1 MKVLAITL
9 YKYIPS
15 TTSTTETQPIKLSSA
30 TKLDSFPW
38 LQRSVIAQH
47 IQFASRTVTQRT
59 PPGQRQTVQLDDN
72 PFVVHVHVRLDGL
85 AGTVVADKEY
95 PARVAFTFLSKAMS
109 DYEQQQPHWK
119 NLTIDQSNEPA
130 ALTAELTKF
139 QDPAE
144 ADKLTKI
151 QQNLDEI
158 TGIMHKNIEE
168 VLKRG
173 ENLDTLMDK
182 SDDLSS
188 ASKTFYKQAKK
199 TNQCCQYY

>member
-1 MKVLAITL
+1 MKVLSCTI
-9 YKYIPS
+9 YKHQGETRPIRLAS
-15 TTSTTETQPIKLSSA
+15 T
-30 TKLDSFPW
+30 TKLDTFPW
-38 LQRSVIAQH
+38 LQRSTIGEH
-47 IQFASRTVTQRT
+47 IQFASRVVCQRT
-59 PPGQRQTVQLDDN
+59 PAGQRQTVQLDDN

-95 PARVAFTFLSKAMS
+95 PARVAFTYLAKQMS
-109 DYEQQQPHWK
+109 DFESTQPSWK
-119 NLTIDQSNEPA
+119 YLTIDQSTEPA
-130 ALTAELTKF
+130 TMTADITKF
-139 QDPAE
+139 QNPSE

-158 TGIMHKNIEE
+158 TGVMHKNIEE

-182 SDDLSS
+182 SEDLSA

-199 TNQCCQYY
+199 TNQCCSYY